1 MFVPAL
7 KRWAKLGRPS
17 GASMYSVQRLG
28 SLSAQRLGACFGS
41 KTGFL
46 FRLPGSS
53 TLVILPT
60 LRAVARISR
69 VRALVLILVLLSAL
83 PSPANVIHLKNGRV
97 IWADEVRESKD
108 RVEYD
113 LGEDTYAIPKSLV
126 ERVEAGGVAPV
137 HTGSAASARASTE
150 VPDITPPAPSFNHE
164 ADVAEKVI
172 RGGKV
177 DSDALSSLGQASNP
191 ELAATAYFLAGKH
204 ESDHGN
210 FPQAKRYYESAL
222 RFQPDNS
229 TLLIYYAATLMRTGH
244 AAEALAYAQHA
255 ASIAPESPDAIAMLG
270 FVQFASDHTPDAIRS
285 WTKSLTLRPDA
296 TVSQYLAR
304 ATRESTAES
313 DFSQRESSHFNL
325 HFEGKDTSETFRRD
339 LLATLDSEYDDVAR
353 DLGYSP
359 RNTIAVTLYTQQA
372 FFDVTRA
379 PSWSGAINDGKL
391 RIPISGVPSVTPELA
406 RVLKHELTHSFVSQM
421 SSNRCPTWLNEGI
434 AQIEEGK
441 SSASNGRQ
449 LAQLFASGN
458 EIPFNVLEGSFMSFS
473 APEATL
479 AYAESLAATEYI
491 RDAYGMS
498 ELARILERLSQ
509 GSSTEA
515 ALRATVHSDY
525 RRLRDEMTSTLRG
538 RYGE

>member
-1 MFVPAL
+1 LVTLPRL
-7 KRWAKLGRPS
+7 RP
-17 GASMYSVQRLG
+17 
-28 SLSAQRLGACFGS
+28 
-41 KTGFL
+41 
-46 FRLPGSS
+46 
-53 TLVILPT
+53 
-60 LRAVARISR
+60 VARISR
-69 VRALVLILVLLSAL
+69 VRAFVLILVLLSAL
-83 PSPANVIHLKNGRV
+83 TASADVIHLKNGRT
-97 IWADEVRESKD
+97 IWADQVRENKD
-108 RVEYD
+108 HVEYD
-113 LGEDTYAIPKSLV
+113 LGDDTYAIPKSTV
-126 ERVEAGGVAPV
+126 ERIDAGGPAPV
-137 HTGSAASARASTE
+137 HPGASAN
-150 VPDITPPAPSFNHE
+150 VPDITPPAPSFTHE

-172 RGGKV
+172 RDGKV
-177 DSDALSSLGQASNP
+177 DADALAIVAQTGNS

-229 TLLIYYAATLMRTGH
+229 TLLIYYAATQMRTGH
-244 AAEALAYAQHA
+244 AAEALSYSQRA
-255 ASIAPESPDAIAMLG
+255 ASIAPDSPDAIAMLG

-285 WTKSLTLRPDA
+285 WKKSLALRPDA
-296 TVSQYLAR
+296 IVSQYLAR
-304 ATRESTAES
+304 AERELSAES

-339 LLATLDSEYDDVAR
+339 LLATLDSEYEDLVR

-359 RNTIAVTLYTQQA
+359 HNNIAVTLYTQQT

-379 PSWSGAINDGKL
+379 PSWSGAVNDGKL
-391 RIPISGVPSVTPELA
+391 RIPVSGVQSVTPELA

-421 SSNRCPTWLNEGI
+421 SGNRCPTWLNEGI

-441 SSASNGRQ
+441 SAASYGHQ
-449 LAQLFASGN
+449 LARLFAAGN

-473 APEATL
+473 APEATA
-479 AYAESLAATEYI
+479 AYAESLATTEYI

-498 ELARILERLSQ
+498 EITRVLERLSQ

-525 RRLRDEMTSTLRG
+525 RQLRDEMTHALKDK
-538 RYGE
+538 YGE

>member
-1 MFVPAL
+1 M
-7 KRWAKLGRPS
+7 
-17 GASMYSVQRLG
+17 
-28 SLSAQRLGACFGS
+28 
-41 KTGFL
+41 
-46 FRLPGSS
+46 
-53 TLVILPT
+53 
-60 LRAVARISR
+60 
-69 VRALVLILVLLSAL
+69 RALVLILVLLAAL
-83 PSPANVIHLKNGRV
+83 PAPADIIHLKNGRT
-97 IWADEVRESKD
+97 IWADQVRENKD

-113 LGEDTYAIPKSLV
+113 LGDDTYAIPKSSV
-126 ERVEAGGVAPV
+126 ERIDAGGAAPV
-137 HTGSAASARASTE
+137 HAGEAAGVSTNAL
-150 VPDITPPAPSFNHE
+150 DITPPAPSFNHE

-172 RGGKV
+172 RDGKV
-177 DSDALSSLGQASNP
+177 DTDALGGIAQTANP

-204 ESDHGN
+204 ESDRGN

-229 TLLIYYAATLMRTGH
+229 TLLIYYAACLMRTGH
-244 AAEALAYAQHA
+244 AAEALPYAQHA
-255 ASIAPESPDAIAMLG
+255 ASIAPDSPDAIAMLG
-270 FVQFASDHTPDAIRS
+270 FVQFGSDHTPDAIRS
-285 WTKSLTLRPDA
+285 WKKSLALRPDA

-304 ATRESTAES
+304 AERESTAES

-339 LLATLDSEYDDVAR
+339 LLATLDSEYDDLVR

-359 RNTIAVTLYTQQA
+359 RNNIAVTLYTQQT

-379 PSWSGAINDGKL
+379 PSWTGALNDGKL
-391 RIPISGVPSVTPELA
+391 RVPISGVARVTPELA
-406 RVLKHELTHSFVSQM
+406 RVLKHELTHSFIAQM
-421 SSNRCPTWLNEGI
+421 SGNRCPTWLNEGI

-441 SSASNGRQ
+441 SAASYGHQ
-449 LAQLFASGN
+449 LAQLFAAGN
-458 EIPFNVLEGSFMSFS
+458 DIPFNMLEGSFMSFS
-473 APEATL
+473 TPEAVA

-498 ELARILERLSQ
+498 EIARILERLAH

-525 RRLRDEMTSTLRG
+525 HQLRDEMTRKLKE

>member
-1 MFVPAL
+1 
-7 KRWAKLGRPS
+7 
-17 GASMYSVQRLG
+17 
-28 SLSAQRLGACFGS
+28 
-41 KTGFL
+41 
-46 FRLPGSS
+46 
-53 TLVILPT
+53 
-60 LRAVARISR
+60 
-69 VRALVLILVLLSAL
+69 VRGLILILVLLPAL
-83 PSPANVIHLKNGRV
+83 PAAADVIHLKNGRT
-97 IWADEVRESKD
+97 IWADQVRQNQNKD

-113 LGEDTYAIPKSLV
+113 LGDDTYAIPKSSV

-137 HTGSAASARASTE
+137 HTGASGNMSA
-150 VPDITPPAPSFNHE
+150 PDITPPAPWFNHQ

-172 RGGKV
+172 RDGKV
-177 DSDALSSLGQASNP
+177 DIDALASVAQAANP

-222 RFQPDNS
+222 HRQPDNA

-244 AAEALAYAQHA
+244 AVEALPYAQHA
-255 ASIAPESPDAIAMLG
+255 ANIAPDSPDAIAMLG
-270 FVQFASDHTPDAIRS
+270 FVHFASDHTPEAIRS
-285 WTKSLTLRPDA
+285 WKKSLALRPDA

-304 ATRESTAES
+304 AERESSAES

-325 HFEGKDTSETFRRD
+325 HFEGKETSEIFRQD
-339 LLATLDSEYDDVAR
+339 LMATLDSEYDELVR

-359 RNTIAVTLYTQQA
+359 RNNIAVTLYTRQA

-391 RIPISGVPSVTPELA
+391 HIPISGVTAVTPELA

-441 SSASNGRQ
+441 SSASAGRQ
-449 LAQLFASGN
+449 LSQLFAAGN
-458 EIPFNVLEGSFMSFS
+458 EIPFNMLEGSFISFS
-473 APEATL
+473 APEANV
-479 AYAESLAATEYI
+479 AYAESLAGAEYI
-491 RDAYGMS
+491 RDTYGMI
-498 ELARILERLSQ
+498 EIVRILERLSQ

-515 ALRATVHSDY
+515 ALRATIHSDY
-525 RRLRDEMTSTLRG
+525 RQLRDEMTRALKTK
-538 RYGE
+538 YGE